1 MGKLNRSRIYIKN
14 SFSLKVFA
22 GFTLLILFIIVS
34 INLFFN
40 QPLKNFYIAG
50 LKNNLMRVN
59 LSLEPEIK
67 RTLKDRTGEAL
78 DRWVKDEGRKIGT
91 RITVIL
97 PDGEVAADSHK
108 ETDSMDNHGDRPEII
123 SALKNDRGHSL
134 RFSTSVGEQMLY
146 VASLVIEGG
155 DIKALIRTSIYLR
168 DISVFMKSLRKSL
181 MQISVVFFFLA
192 MIVSWYLSRKFNKP
206 VRSIIDAT
214 EKFAA
219 GDFNSKLFFESNN
232 EFGKLARSFNKMV
245 EQQETVIS
253 KLSQREEE
261 LSTVISTME
270 EELIVINRD
279 GKIIHSNEGFKE
291 LCNTNEIKDS
301 LYWEVIRIPNIDKMI
316 SSSFEKNKSVFK
328 EIKYNGKHY
337 LITFSKIYD
346 SDRMVITFKDISEIK
361 ELELM
366 KKDFVMN
373 LTHELK
379 TPLTAIMGFIET
391 LEDEEDIKN
400 QEYINIIK
408 RHTERMNM
416 IVSDLMVISELE
428 DDKSS
433 FDFHEI
439 NITSILNNII
449 KMFIDKINDKGIT
462 LNVDIEKK
470 IPEIPGEEFKLEQMF
485 INLLD
490 NALKYT
496 EKGEINIRLSHLKDE
511 NKIRF
516 IINNTGSYIP
526 EDALPR
532 IFERFFVVD
541 KSRSRTLGGTGL
553 GLSIVKHVAQLHAA
567 EISVDANPED
577 GTTFTVDFPLTT
589 SDTKF

>member
-316 SSSFEKNKSVFK
+316 SVKLRK
-328 EIKYNGKHY
+328 E
-337 LITFSKIYD
+337 
-346 SDRMVITFKDISEIK
+346 
-361 ELELM
+361 
-366 KKDFVMN
+366 
-373 LTHELK
+373 
-379 TPLTAIMGFIET
+379 
-391 LEDEEDIKN
+391 
-400 QEYINIIK
+400 
-408 RHTERMNM
+408 
-416 IVSDLMVISELE
+416 
-428 DDKSS
+428 
-433 FDFHEI
+433 
-439 NITSILNNII
+439 
-449 KMFIDKINDKGIT
+449 
-462 LNVDIEKK
+462 
-470 IPEIPGEEFKLEQMF
+470 
-485 INLLD
+485 
-490 NALKYT
+490 
-496 EKGEINIRLSHLKDE
+496 
-511 NKIRF
+511 
-516 IINNTGSYIP
+516 
-526 EDALPR
+526 
-532 IFERFFVVD
+532 
-541 KSRSRTLGGTGL
+541 
-553 GLSIVKHVAQLHAA
+553 
-567 EISVDANPED
+567 
-577 GTTFTVDFPLTT
+577 
-589 SDTKF
+589 